1 MGKDK
6 FFNGNIGAAI
16 LAGGKNSRMSGSN
29 KAFIKING
37 AAIIERSIKI
47 LQGIF
52 EELIIVTNSPEEF
65 KSFGKEATIIT
76 DIIKNVGPL
85 GGIHAAL
92 SVTSKKGIF
101 FVACDMPFLHNAL
114 ILRQLKDFEKAS
126 CECLVPR
133 IGGSIEPLHAVYKK
147 SLKDKISS
155 FIKEGAD
162 YSIRGF
168 LETINV
174 CYWDLESSRFNRG
187 IFKNLNTKEDLENA
201 GGFLCV

>member
-6 FFNGNIGAAI
+6 VFNAIGAAI

-37 AAIIERSIKI
+37 VAIIERSIRI
-47 LQGIF
+47 LQEIF
-52 EELIIVTNSPEEF
+52 EEIIIVTNSPEEF
-65 KSFGKEATIIT
+65 KSFGKEATIKT
-76 DIIKNVGPL
+76 DIIKNIGPL

-92 SVTSKKGIF
+92 SATSKKGIF

-114 ILRQLKDFEKAS
+114 ILRQLKDFEKAN

-147 SLKDKISS
+147 NLKDKINS
-155 FIKEGAD
+155 FVKEGAD
-162 YSIRGF
+162 YSIRAF
-168 LETINV
+168 LETIDV
-174 CYWDLESSRFNRG
+174 SYWDLKNSRLNRE
-187 IFKNLNTKEDLENA
+187 IFKNLNTKEDLEKA
-201 GGFLCV
+201 GGSLCV